1 VLNGGSV
8 RSVNPEIARGNRP
21 MLWRRGPSHPPL
33 RSSSTARQFVY
44 ANPSQNLA
52 GRWSGVPRRRE
63 PGRFSLYVIEG
74 HETGFN
80 ALVRRLIDEAG
91 PSFVVF
97 PRSDG
102 KGGYDCVFVIP
113 QTDPD

>member
-1 VLNGGSV
+1 MLIHLKTLRAGG
-8 RSVNPEIARGNRP
+8 PEYR
-21 MLWRRGPSHPPL
+21 
-33 RSSSTARQFVY
+33 VEE
-44 ANPSQNLA
+44 SQD
-52 GRWSGVPRRRE
+52 G
-63 PGRFSLYVIEG
+63 FSLYVIEG
-74 HETGFN
+74 HETAFN

-102 KGGYDCVFVIP
+102 KGGYDCAFVIP